1 MWDTNS
7 FHYMISRIARLFS
20 QTGVVFPFSASALG
34 LNAKMI
40 FLFAGIIIST
50 PIGKW
55 IADKFRKLT
64 GPYTE
69 GKKAFAVA
77 YDAVMIGVFIICIIF
92 LVGETFNPFIY
103 FRF

>member
-7 FHYMISRIARLFS
+7 FHNMITRIARLFS
-20 QTGVVFPFSASALG
+20 QKNVVFPFSVSALG
-34 LNAKMI
+34 LNANMI
-40 FLFAGIIIST
+40 YLFVGIIIST

-55 IADKFRKLT
+55 IANQIRKLAGHFT
-64 GPYTE
+64 
-69 GKKAFAVA
+69 KDKLAFAIA
-77 YDAVMIGVFIICIIF
+77 YDVIMVGMFIICVIF